1 MESSDESLTMMG
13 NSDVV
18 ITIFLLGC
26 IAFITKVAVE
36 SLTPM
41 ESSDVPIT
49 ISTGCKGCAAYI
61 AFIYFLMFGR
71 VLDSLTKM
79 TLYMYI

>member
-1 MESSDESLTMMG
+1 M
-13 NSDVV
+13 VY
-18 ITIFLLGC
+18 C
-26 IAFITKVAVE
+26 IGFITKFAVE
-36 SLTPM
+36 SLTLM
-41 ESSDVPIT
+41 ESSDVSIT

-71 VLDSLTKM
+71 AVDSLTKM